1 MVIKQKLLTKLK
13 PGSFLR
19 SVVTVAS
26 GTVIAQAIAVLVS
39 PIITRMY
46 TPEDMGVLASYTAIV
61 AILGVV
67 SAGCYDQAIV
77 LPKTNKESNAVSFA
91 ALIFSLFFSFIIT
104 IVTVLFNKP
113 LIKLLKLQGDAASWL
128 YLLGLFVF
136 LTGFELVLSR
146 IAIRNR
152 HFRVIAS
159 TQITQQVSNNGI
171 KIIWGCFSPGSI
183 ALFVSA
189 LFSTISRV
197 VRLSIGEFSYLLSK
211 EDHPTKQEVKQA
223 ALRFKKFPIISSWS
237 GLLNTASVQMP
248 VVLFTVLFSPSIAGF
263 YSLSHR
269 ILSLPM
275 VLIGSS
281 VGNVFLERA
290 SKSKEDENELGRITL
305 EIYKKL
311 IFIGAIIMSFVSFY
325 GDLLFSCVF
334 GAQWL
339 EAGKYAQWISIW
351 LIFVFAAS
359 PLSIIYIVKE
369 KQIESLIFN
378 IILIISRVLAISIP
392 FAIGLDSTTSVKVF
406 AIVGFLMWIIWSI
419 RILKI
424 AGVSIKNS
432 LFYTLFYPFGI
443 YSLQF
448 IFFII
453 VKKVL

>member
-1 MVIKQKLLTKLK
+1 MIDKIKQKLRA
-13 PGSFLR
+13 GSFLR
-19 SVVTVAS
+19 SVLTVAS
-26 GTVIAQAIAVLVS
+26 GTVIAQIIAVLVS
-39 PIITRMY
+39 PVITRMY

-67 SAGCYDQAIV
+67 AAGCYDQAIV

-91 ALIFSLFFSFIIT
+91 GIIFSLVFSFIIT
-104 IVTVLFNKP
+104 LVTVLFHKP
-113 LIKLLKLQGDAASWL
+113 LVVLLKLQDDAASWL
-128 YLLGLFVF
+128 YLLGIFVF

-146 IAIRNR
+146 NAIRNR
-152 HFRVIAS
+152 HFKVIAS
-159 TQITQQVSNNGI
+159 TQITQQISNNGI
-171 KIIWGCFSPGSI
+171 KIAWGFFNPGSI
-183 ALFVSA
+183 ALFVA
-189 LFSTISRV
+189 TLFSTLSRV
-197 VRLSIGEFSYLLSK
+197 IRLGFGEIKVLLNI
-211 EDHPTKQEVKQA
+211 ENCPTKQEVKRA
-223 ALRFKKFPIISSWS
+223 AIRYKKFPIISSWS

-248 VVLFTVLFSPSIAGF
+248 VVLFTALFSPSIAGF

-269 ILSLPM
+269 MLSLPM

-311 IFIGAIIMSFVSFY
+311 ILIGAIIMSFVSFY
-325 GDLLFSCVF
+325 GDFLFSFVF

-359 PLSIIYIVKE
+359 PLSIIYTVKE

-443 YSLQF
+443 YTLQF
-448 IFFII
+448 IFFIGI
-453 VKKVL
+453 KKVL